1 MTTPGEARGGYEKYF
16 TGGLHT
22 LHASSTK
29 EEIEECYDKW
39 ADAYDRDLMSA
50 GCVKHEPMVRV
61 FDEAIKIAMP
71 SKPKCQVRIMDMGSG
86 TGLLGV
92 ELNKRGYTNVD
103 ALDVTQKMLDVSRE
117 KGVYTKFICAH
128 LTEVRTPGIEDGD
141 YNAIISS
148 GVVTAAYGHI
158 RPPAF
163 YEMMRVISDGG
174 VIYFNVRTKEIP
186 DFRPSM
192 KGLEDKGLWTLIKEE
207 QVPHYNIE
215 DPALPK
221 STTVFAFQVH
231 H

>member
-1 MTTPGEARGGYEKYF
+1 MRRTPKLLAALRGFWFF
-16 TGGLHT
+16 TSATKT
-22 LHASSTK
+22 LYLL
-29 EEIEECYDKW
+29 CFPFQ
-39 ADAYDRDLMSA
+39 DLMSA

-128 LTEVRTPGIEDGD
+128 LTEARTPGIEDGD

-163 YEMMRVISDGG
+163 YEMMRVISDGKCG
-174 VIYFNVRTKEIP
+174 
-186 DFRPSM
+186 
-192 KGLEDKGLWTLIKEE
+192 
-207 QVPHYNIE
+207 
-215 DPALPK
+215 
-221 STTVFAFQVH
+221 AFLSF
-231 H
+231 